1 MLLLTIICDDKE
13 DVIEQLNKMKIYFE
27 EKGIILGIYENI
39 SLGLDFIKIFCKD
52 KELDVKQKN
61 KFGFYISNIIYNIVV
76 KEFYREEIYSYLTD
90 SYFFLKYDE
99 MQEIMDRTIKILN
112 NSEKITDEDSIYC
125 MNKKNNIIK
134 KIKEC
139 VDENSAI
146 NINGFLTF
154 RMKELRGDFESIVNK
169 VVEKYV
175 AEKEYDEF
183 IKLLKYFVDVQENK
197 IKEVNITIKEDGS
210 YIIEDDNGKD
220 LMNDIIGE
228 LSGINSIEDVQV
240 DDLIISGLITY
251 CPKNIIIHRR
261 KNSKNKEM
269 INTIEK
275 VFENRVKFCE
285 N

>member
-1 MLLLTIICDDKE
+1 MLLLTIICDNKE
-13 DVIEQLNKMKIYFE
+13 DIIYDLNNMKIYFE

-39 SLGLDFIKIFCKD
+39 SADLHFIKIFCK
-52 KELDVKQKN
+52 ENQLDTKQKN
-61 KFGFYISNIIYNIVV
+61 KFGLYISNIIYNIVV
-76 KEFYREEIYSYLTD
+76 KKFYREELYSYLTD

-99 MQEIMDRTIKILN
+99 MQEVMDRTIEILN
-112 NSEKITDEDSIYC
+112 NTEKITDEDAIYC
-125 MNKKNNIIK
+125 MNKKNNIIN

-139 VDENSAI
+139 VDENSTI

-154 RMKELRGDFESIVNK
+154 RMKELRVDFESIVNK

-175 AEKEYDEF
+175 SQKEYDEF

-210 YIIEDDNGKD
+210 YIIEDDKGKD

-228 LSGINSIEDVQV
+228 LAGINSIEDVQV

>member
-1 MLLLTIICDDKE
+1 MLLLTIICDNKE
-13 DVIEQLNKMKIYFE
+13 DIIYDLNNMKIYFE

-39 SLGLDFIKIFCKD
+39 SADLHFIKIFCKEN
-52 KELDVKQKN
+52 ELDTKQKN
-61 KFGFYISNIIYNIVV
+61 KFGLYISNIIYNIVV
-76 KEFYREEIYSYLTD
+76 KKFYREELYSYLTD

-99 MQEIMDRTIKILN
+99 MQEVMDRTIEILN
-112 NSEKITDEDSIYC
+112 NTEKITDEDAIYC
-125 MNKKNNIIK
+125 MNKKNNIIN

-139 VDENSAI
+139 VDENSTI

-175 AEKEYDEF
+175 SQKEYDEF

-210 YIIEDDNGKD
+210 YIIEDDKGKD

-228 LSGINSIEDVQV
+228 LAGINSIEDVQV

>member
-1 MLLLTIICDDKE
+1 MLLLTIICDNKE
-13 DVIEQLNKMKIYFE
+13 DIIYDLNNMKIYFE

-39 SLGLDFIKIFCKD
+39 SADLHFIKIFCKEN
-52 KELDVKQKN
+52 ELDTKQKN
-61 KFGFYISNIIYNIVV
+61 KFGLYISNIIYNIVV
-76 KEFYREEIYSYLTD
+76 KKFYREELYSYLTD

-99 MQEIMDRTIKILN
+99 MQEVMDRTIEILN
-112 NSEKITDEDSIYC
+112 NTEKITDEDAIYC
-125 MNKKNNIIK
+125 MNKKNNIIN

-139 VDENSAI
+139 VDENSTI

-154 RMKELRGDFESIVNK
+154 RMKELRVDFESIVNK

-175 AEKEYDEF
+175 SQKEYDEF

-210 YIIEDDNGKD
+210 YIIEDDKGKD

-228 LSGINSIEDVQV
+228 LAGINSIEDVQV

>member
-39 SLGLDFIKIFCKD
+39 SSGLDFIKIFCKD

-99 MQEIMDRTIKILN
+99 MQKIMDRTIKILN

>member
-13 DVIEQLNKMKIYFE
+13 DIIDELNKMKIYFE
-27 EKGIILGIYENI
+27 EKGIMIGIYENI
-39 SLGLDFIKIFCKD
+39 SSDLHFIKIFCKE
-52 KELDVKQKN
+52 KELDIKQKN
-61 KFGFYISNIIYNIVV
+61 KFGLYISNIIYNIVV
-76 KEFYREEIYSYLTD
+76 KEFYRDEIYSYLTD

-175 AEKEYDEF
+175 SEKEYDEF